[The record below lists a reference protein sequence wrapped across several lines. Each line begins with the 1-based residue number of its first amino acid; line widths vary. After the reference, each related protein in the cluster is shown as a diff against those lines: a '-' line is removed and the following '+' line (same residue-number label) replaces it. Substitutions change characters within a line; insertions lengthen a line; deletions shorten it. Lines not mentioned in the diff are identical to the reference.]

1 MVAVLLRTLYVY
13 FHTQEPVA
21 FAGTVGLTAGIA
33 LILIV
38 LVVPSAFESS
48 WGSEAKELFQE
59 LAALLDDL
67 TYTPPTRPASHEDSV
82 SREQHTSHSLY
93 GEAPSISSSSST
105 L

>member
-1 MVAVLLRTLYVY
+1 MLRTLYVY

-21 FAGTVGLTAGIA
+21 FAGTVGLTFGIA
-33 LILIV
+33 LILMV

-67 TYTPPTRPASHEDSV
+67 TYTPPVMPASNDDSI
-82 SREQHTSHSLY
+82 SREQHTRHSVY
-93 GEAPSISSSSST
+93 GEASPISSSSSS